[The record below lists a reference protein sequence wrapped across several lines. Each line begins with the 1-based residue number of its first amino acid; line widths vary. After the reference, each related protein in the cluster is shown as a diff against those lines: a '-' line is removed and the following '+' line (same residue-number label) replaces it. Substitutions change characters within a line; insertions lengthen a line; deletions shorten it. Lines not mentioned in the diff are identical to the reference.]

1 MKSLAS
7 DAALSCQDVAALVTD
22 ALEGALSE
30 ATQRRFEEHMNSCEG
45 CRTFARQ
52 IEQTVAVLRMLP
64 REDVPALD
72 DHLLQ
77 AFRKRGRRD
86 GG

>member
-7 DAALSCQDVAALVTD
+7 DAALSCRDVAALVTD
-22 ALEGALSE
+22 ELEGALPE
-30 ATQRRFEEHMNSCEG
+30 ATRRRFEEHMSSCEA

-52 IEQTVAVLRMLP
+52 IEQTIAVLRMLP

-77 AFRKRGRRD
+77 AFRKRGRGD